1 MLHCCCWGSKA
12 NWAWL
17 QWLCYECLRP
27 RCFVFLLFQLIYWK
41 NMFFFPANAVFPS
54 KAKPLAAPS
63 TLLAV
68 GWAGGFCRYTSNL
81 LIKERGW
88 RGSHRSVLVMLMLG
102 WQCLAVAKRIFL
114 SGRKYIGS
122 SSKKSLGCSSGRQL
136 VPRYSSGDL
145 HTGDRMGAWH
155 GLCKG
160 QQESSQLDLCANEKG
175 GAQMAAVPQ
184 PASTHEDRICHV
196 SGKKKRRKTIPSCS
210 CAIKLDETRL
220 GCFYL

>member
-41 NMFFFPANAVFPS
+41 NMFFFPTNAVFPS

-63 TLLAV
+63 TLLAA

-145 HTGDRMGAWH
+145 HTGDRMGCARGNRNHPSWICVQMRKEGRKWLQYH
-155 GLCKG
+155 SLHQHMRTASAMSVAKKKG
-160 QQESSQLDLCANEKG
+160 EKLFHL
-175 GAQMAAVPQ
+175 AAVP
-184 PASTHEDRICHV
+184 
-196 SGKKKRRKTIPSCS
+196 
-210 CAIKLDETRL
+210 LN
-220 GCFYL
+220 